1 MTFCVILLGMKLK
14 EYIIANIIRIES
26 GIIFFK

>member
-14 EYIIANIIRIES
+14 EHIITNIMQIES

>member
-14 EYIIANIIRIES
+14 EYIIANIMQIES
-26 GIIFFK
+26 GIILFK